1 MSWEDSTQAGPQRG
15 ETPDGGNRK
24 KALIIGAIVVAVVVI
39 AAVVFF
45 AVRGSGNSGSSKS
58 ASAAASTSVA
68 QASGDMGSAS
78 ASGSYSGVM
87 RSMTD
92 EEKSAGVPSLKQE
105 HVDIPPAENGGTGY
119 CGRIQDFKKFTDAN
133 SQAGTVQTA
142 QELNARWTEMAN
154 AAQKISDEA
163 PDQGAKDAWKKYADA
178 TNAVNNA
185 IGPVSN
191 PDDVA
196 KKLNDQGFAT
206 AFNNFNNSWN
216 DLVKNYKD
224 AIAGS
229 CSVTL
234 VGQATA

>member
-1 MSWEDSTQAGPQRG
+1 M
-15 ETPDGGNRK
+15 
-24 KALIIGAIVVAVVVI
+24 
-39 AAVVFF
+39 
-45 AVRGSGNSGSSKS
+45 
-58 ASAAASTSVA
+58 TSRLREWWHRLL
-68 QASGDMGSAS
+68 
-78 ASGSYSGVM
+78 
-87 RSMTD
+87 RSHP
-92 EEKSAGVPSLKQE
+92 GLQE
-105 HVDIPPAENGGTGY
+105 VHRCEQP
-119 CGRIQDFKKFTDAN
+119 GRHRAN
-133 SQAGTVQTA
+133 SPGAECTLDRDGQCG
-142 QELNARWTEMAN
+142 
-154 AAQKISDEA
+154 QKISDEA